1 MSADFL
7 HGDMG
12 KEERSNVLRR
22 FRAGQLRTL
31 VVSGASYLRAV
42 SSNTTGVSLHGFC
55 VCVCVCVCVHAP
67 RMASCGPWWSS
78 VCHSSMLSRCRGY
91 AHSVRLSGLGV
102 THTQTERGQIWL
114 VAGLSSQ

>member
-55 VCVCVCVCVHAP
+55 VCVCVCVCARAKNGQLRTLVVIGVSQFHAV
-67 RMASCGPWWSS
+67 S
-78 VCHSSMLSRCRGY
+78 VQRIRSFSQVVWPGCD
-91 AHSVRLSGLGV
+91 
-102 THTQTERGQIWL
+102 THTDREGPNL
-114 VAGLSSQ
+114 AGCRPQ